1 MLELTSYNAL
11 VKDRIFFGGV
21 ADVQDAV
28 KNEQVDLIV
37 DVRVKGVSEEEQL
50 ASATTY
56 IHRPIADE
64 DQAEVI
70 AKSIQIGAQEII
82 AAYNDGKKVFFHCGS
97 GGGRAGV
104 MAVATLM
111 ELGTAQSLEEAE
123 QKVKDARSIVNIRP
137 NMKDALEQLYK

>member
-1 MLELTSYNAL
+1 MTNHYNEL

-21 ADVQDAV
+21 ADVQDAIN
-28 KNEQVDLIV
+28 NEQVDLIV

-50 ASATTY
+50 GSTTTY

-64 DQAEVI
+64 DQAGVI
-70 AKSIQIGAQEII
+70 AKSIQTGVQDII
-82 AAYNDGKKVFFHCGS
+82 AAVNDGKKVYFHCGS

-123 QKVKDARSIVNIRP
+123 QKVKETRPTVNIRP
-137 NMKDALEQLYK
+137 NMKAALKHLYKG